1 MSRKTSTYARKR
13 ARMCS
18 DTVTYKFGK
27 YGVIHARPKV
37 QGIDAVMARC
47 LPYRDNPIFDS
58 TTFLLQLRAALDAF
72 LGHTVSDGDTFNL
85 LSVCLNEGKVR
96 VLDIGGE
103 GNPAAEIIERGI
115 QALTMSL
122 TRYQSTGKWGLDG
135 PARQELVDAVSMY
148 EEVFLESTPAQ
159 MHDAAM
165 TAFRWIEIQQS
176 NQHKQA
182 A

>member
-1 MSRKTSTYARKR
+1 MRKTSTYARKK
-13 ARMCS
+13 AQQCS

-27 YGVIHARPKV
+27 YGVVHARQKV

-47 LPYRDNPIFDS
+47 LPYRDNPVFDS
-58 TTFLLQLRAALDAF
+58 TKFLLQLREALDAF
-72 LGHTVSDGDTFNL
+72 LTHTVSDMETFNL

-96 VLDIGGE
+96 TLEIGGE
-103 GNPAAEIIERGI
+103 GNPAFVIVERGI
-115 QALTMSL
+115 QAINRTAE
-122 TRYQSTGKWGLDG
+122 RWQRTGKWGLDG
-135 PARQELVDAVSMY
+135 PARQELVDAISMY
-148 EEVFLESTPAQ
+148 EEIFLESTPAQ

-176 NQHKQA
+176 TNYIQA